1 MHCRC
6 SYKVNKTTDH
16 SALGDHWSHRAWH
29 AGVRSFSTWLRTKCL
44 FYEQNRSSMCHVII
58 KIAIAYPRPPIMGTN
73 KQFETNEKI
82 PIAYRCVQ
90 TVASEIPDFS
100 RERKS
105 SPPTDRSN
113 KTQHTTHNHSQDRRI
128 EARCHRAFEHPP
140 PTHTPPR
147 SMRRGKKGSNKK
159 GKVRTAH
166 ARPRVGHPHRVT
178 AIHGPA
184 DVYFRFL
191 VQEGSAA
198 GSARNTLPYL
208 YPVHPRMSRYH

>member
-1 MHCRC
+1 MAGTNCLFFSLRQAFYLIHVTSETFSKGGPGQNKSFNMHCRC

-90 TVASEIPDFS
+90 TVTGTKNRGFS
-100 RERKS
+100 KEAVNNRWCPILRIRRRQRHWWK
-105 SPPTDRSN
+105 PK
-113 KTQHTTHNHSQDRRI
+113 KT
-128 EARCHRAFEHPP
+128 
-140 PTHTPPR
+140 
-147 SMRRGKKGSNKK
+147 
-159 GKVRTAH
+159 
-166 ARPRVGHPHRVT
+166 
-178 AIHGPA
+178 
-184 DVYFRFL
+184 
-191 VQEGSAA
+191 
-198 GSARNTLPYL
+198 
-208 YPVHPRMSRYH
+208 